1 MCKTGDHGNAML
13 PKKVRISKIPSKI
26 FCTARYEHKSSKFS
40 FKLFKKVE
48 KNHSWSDLGPRSD
61 WEKLIQML
69 IRSGEIPSPRQTSID
84 KTNGCAMNSERGA
97 LVRGSDPPSCHSVQ
111 RPVARHEA
119 GWPWVDSMLRSKAY
133 HRVSCSWSVCW
144 QFSTWKRKF
153 RRVQQREQIILNIF
167 SLFSP

>member
-1 MCKTGDHGNAML
+1 MPCCRKKFEFQRYPPKYSVPLAMSTNL
-13 PKKVRISKIPSKI
+13 RNLVSN
-26 FCTARYEHKSSKFS
+26 FS
-40 FKLFKKVE
+40 KKVE
-48 KNHSWSDLGPRSD
+48 KNHSWADLGPRSA

-144 QFSTWKRKF
+144 QFSTWKRKL
-153 RRVQQREQIILNIF
+153 RRMQPREQIKFEKNKDF
-167 SLFSP
+167 VSVFFP